1 MSPYIP
7 NQRCHCPRCRSRG
20 LMAPAILITLG
31 TLFMLHEYWIVRW
44 DESFPVLLIVI
55 GIMLYLRRSASTEGH
70 VDPPVVAPV
79 APVGPM
85 PPPPAPGTQSHGPE
99 VNS

>member
-7 NQRCHCPRCRSRG
+7 NRRCHCPRCRSRG
-20 LMAPAILITLG
+20 LIGPAILITLG
-31 TLFMLHEYWIVRW
+31 ALFMLHEYWIVRW

-55 GIMLYLRRSASTEGH
+55 GIMLFLGRSASTEGH
-70 VDPPVVAPV
+70 IDLPTVTPVRPA
-79 APVGPM
+79 
-85 PPPPAPGTQSHGPE
+85 PPPPTPGSQSHGPE